1 MESQKLDALLG
12 ELTPEMR
19 EYFFPGWFSPE
30 PPTDN
35 HILWYR
41 GISCPTLVADKISD
55 IADAL
60 YEELG
65 TPEPEPEPM
74 MMPEAEP
81 ERKPEPEVEEVLPD
95 PRVQDFLKELS
106 RIQEKYNISIEELDA
121 ILKYTVSLSHLH
133 INRYGKIT
141 LSDFGNREIKM
152 PGIAKSLYFLYLRH
166 PEGLRYKDIAD
177 HRDELLGIYRK
188 ITGRDDP
195 EAIEKSI
202 DLLVDPYG
210 NGLNVNASRIKT
222 AFRNAV
228 DDRIA
233 QFYYISGA
241 AGEIK
246 KVPLDRDLVIWEY

>member
-1 MESQKLDALLG
+1 MDSDKLYALLR

-19 EYFFPGWFSPE
+19 EYFFPGLSSPA

-35 HILWYR
+35 HTLWYR
-41 GISCPTLVADKISD
+41 VISCSTLVADKIC
-55 IADAL
+55 A
-60 YEELG
+60 
-65 TPEPEPEPM
+65 PEPEPEPM
-74 MMPEAEP
+74 MMPEVEP

-106 RIQEKYNISIEELDA
+106 RIQEKYNISIEELEA
-121 ILKYTVSLSHLH
+121 LLKYTVSLSHLH
-133 INRYGKIT
+133 INRYGRIT

-152 PGIAKSLYFLYLRH
+152 PNIAKALYFLYLRH
-166 PEGLRYKDIAD
+166 PEGLRYKDIAS